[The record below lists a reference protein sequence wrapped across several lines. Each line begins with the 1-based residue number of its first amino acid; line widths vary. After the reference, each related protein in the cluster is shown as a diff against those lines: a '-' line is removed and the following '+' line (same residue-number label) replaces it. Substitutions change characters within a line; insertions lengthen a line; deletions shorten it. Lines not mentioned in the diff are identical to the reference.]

1 MLKTDFRENDVYPD
15 FSDTDSTKHTTQQM
29 TTKGRRTL
37 VQIDVLA
44 FVPTSVTSS
53 VETPHGRPC
62 ACPYTDDVSTFALT
76 RVRVRPDN
84 RAVVRLHGRAVVR
97 PEIVRQ

>member
-1 MLKTDFRENDVYPD
+1 M
-15 FSDTDSTKHTTQQM
+15 
-29 TTKGRRTL
+29 
-37 VQIDVLA
+37 
-44 FVPTSVTSS
+44 TSS

-97 PEIVRQ
+97 PEIVRQLIRTLRMVLLLSKLKKTPDPYNSSREPINSSY